1 MLSKQIFLNKLE
13 YFGATCFAAIAEQT
27 DLQRPIQTETM
38 TEAWLKTIWR
48 HFPAQKK
55 EGTYVCMS
63 AIYSLATKPQATEFL
78 TILSCSYFLPIPNP

>member
-1 MLSKQIFLNKLE
+1 MNNLKISIPLWN
-13 YFGATCFAAIAEQT
+13 AISEQD

-63 AIYSLATKPQATEFL
+63 AIYSLATKPQATDFFWQFL
-78 TILSCSYFLPIPNP
+78 AVPIFYLYQIHE